1 MELTQWLH
9 AQGGIAHRSDARD
22 AGYSPHAIRRAIA
35 DASVEPIGRR
45 WLARS
50 DAPTDLRRAAAAG
63 GALTCVS
70 SARRRGW
77 WVPPEDSGALHV
89 HLSPGA
95 AVPRSDVVAHWSKL
109 LGPAR
114 PRMLEASVEDALAH
128 AARCLALEHAVAM
141 WESAAR
147 VEQISIDS
155 LRQVRWRDAIARRCA
170 EQLRPGTDSSLETI
184 FRVRL
189 SSWGVPVR
197 MQVFLAGRTIDFLI
211 GTHLIVQIDGWSFHS
226 SSADRTRDIAHDAML
241 RMRGYTVL
249 RFSYAQVIHRWPEV
263 ENALSQAIARGLHLR
278 AA

>member
-1 MELTQWLH
+1 MAARTGRDRPPLGRTGCRILASRHSSSDRGRQCR
-9 AQGGIAHRSDARD
+9 AHRATMARTIGCSD
-22 AGYSPHAIRRAIA
+22 GSPPRCGSRRGAHLRLF
-35 DASVEPIGRR
+35 G
-45 WLARS
+45 
-50 DAPTDLRRAAAAG
+50 APT
-63 GALTCVS
+63 
-70 SARRRGW
+70 GW

-95 AVPRSDVVAHWSKL
+95 AVPRSDVVAHWSKP

-114 PRMLEASVEDALAH
+114 PRILEASVEDALAH

-197 MQVFLAGRTIDFLI
+197 MQLFLAGRTIDFLI

-263 ENALSQAIARGLHLR
+263 ENALSQAIARRLHLR